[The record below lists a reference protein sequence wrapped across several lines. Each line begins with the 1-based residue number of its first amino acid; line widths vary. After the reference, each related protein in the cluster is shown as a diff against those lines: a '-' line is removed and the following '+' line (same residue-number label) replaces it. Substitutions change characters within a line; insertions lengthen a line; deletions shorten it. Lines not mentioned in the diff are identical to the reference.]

1 MPSRQNPDS
10 VLELIM
16 GDADSGIADD
26 IGDHL
31 QEKCAVFG
39 VYNTHS
45 ASREVYFGL
54 YSLQHRG
61 QESSGIA
68 SSDGNKIHVHK
79 SNGLVAQ
86 VYQEKDF
93 DHLKGEIAIGHNRYS
108 TSGGTLHQ
116 HNQPVHKAGDPLA
129 LAHNGNLPSTKALE
143 EFLSK
148 NGVSLDHLNDSEM
161 IYEAVKFEMGRGK
174 SLADAVTET
183 YHLFTG
189 AFALLIMTKD
199 ELVALQDPYGIRPL
213 SIGKLNGGYA
223 FSSETCA
230 LDTVNAKFIKDV
242 EAGEM
247 VVANKDGLKTYNL
260 VKGERK
266 LDIFEFVYFARPDS
280 KLLGRRIYE
289 VRQNFGKTLAIEN
302 PIKADVVIPVP
313 ESAIPA
319 AIGYSMQ
326 SGIQY
331 QQGLIKNRYIGR
343 TFIMPDQ
350 RLRDKSVQMKLIP
363 VPEVLDGKRVIV
375 IDDSIVRGTTTGKI
389 VALIRKAGAKEVH
402 VMIASPP
409 VKFPDFYGINTPFQ
423 KDLIGA
429 NKTIEE
435 ICEYIGADSLTY
447 LSYEGLIRSTGLH
460 EEMFNTS
467 MFTGKYP
474 IDIKERAKDINF
486 ALPV

>member
-1 MPSRQNPDS
+1 MSK
-10 VLELIM
+10 
-16 GDADSGIADD
+16 DD
-26 IGDHL
+26 KCSDINDNGDHL
-31 QEKCAVFG
+31 KEKCAVFG
-39 VYNTHS
+39 VYNAHD

-68 SSDGNKIHVHK
+68 SSDGSKIHVHK

-86 VYQEKDF
+86 VFEEKDF
-93 DHLKGEIAIGHNRYS
+93 DHLKGTIAIGHNRYS

-116 HNQPVHKAGDPLA
+116 HNQPVHKSGDPIA

-143 EFLSK
+143 EFLTK
-148 NGVSLDHLNDSEM
+148 NNVQLDHLNDSEM
-161 IYEAVKFEMGRGK
+161 IYEAIKVEMGKGK
-174 SLADAVTET
+174 TLVDAVTET

-189 AFALLIMTKD
+189 AFALLVMTND
-199 ELVALQDPYGIRPL
+199 ELIALQDPYGIRPL

-230 LDTVNAKFIKDV
+230 LDTVNAKFIRDV
-242 EAGEM
+242 EPGEM

-280 KLLGRRIYE
+280 KLLGKRIYE
-289 VRQNFGKTLAIEN
+289 VRQNFGKILAQEN

-319 AIGYSMQ
+319 AIGYSME
-326 SGIQY
+326 SGTQY

-350 RLRDKSVQMKLIP
+350 RLRDRSVQMKLIP
-363 VPEVLDGKRVIV
+363 VPEVIAGKSVVV

-389 VALIRKAGAKEVH
+389 IKMLRQAGAREVH
-402 VMIASPP
+402 VMISSPP
-409 VKFPDFYGINTPFQ
+409 VKYPDFYGINTPLQ
-423 KDLIGA
+423 KDLIAA

-447 LSYEGLIRSTGLH
+447 LSYDGLIRATGLP
-460 EEMFNTS
+460 ESMFNTS
-467 MFTGKYP
+467 MFNGKYP
-474 IDIKERAKDINF
+474 IDIKERAEGINF
-486 ALPV
+486 SLPV

>member
-1 MPSRQNPDS
+1 MSKDDS
-10 VLELIM
+10 YDDNIEN
-16 GDADSGIADD
+16 GDT
-26 IGDHL
+26 L
-31 QEKCAVFG
+31 NEKCAVFG
-39 VYNTHS
+39 VFNAHE

-86 VYQEKDF
+86 VFEEKDF
-93 DHLKGEIAIGHNRYS
+93 AHLTGTVAIGHNRYS

-116 HNQPVHKAGDPLA
+116 HNQPVHRAGNPLA

-148 NGVSLDHLNDSEM
+148 NNVPLDHLNDSEM
-161 IYEAVKFEMGRGK
+161 MYEAIKYVMSTGK
-174 SLADAVTET
+174 SLVDAVTET

-189 AFALLIMTKD
+189 AFALLVMTND
-199 ELVALQDPYGIRPL
+199 ELVALQDPYGVRPL

-230 LDTVNAKFIKDV
+230 LDTVNAKFIRDV
-242 EAGEM
+242 EPGEM

-280 KLLGRRIYE
+280 KLLGKRIYE
-289 VRQNFGKTLAIEN
+289 VRQNFGKILAQEN

-319 AIGYSMQ
+319 AIGYSME
-326 SGIQY
+326 SGTQY

-350 RLRDKSVQMKLIP
+350 RLRDRSVQMKLIP
-363 VPEVLDGKRVIV
+363 VPEVIAGKSVVV

-389 VALIRKAGAKEVH
+389 IKMLRQAGAKEVH
-402 VMIASPP
+402 VMISSPP
-409 VKFPDFYGINTPFQ
+409 VKYPDFYGINTPLQ
-423 KDLIGA
+423 KDLIAA
-429 NKTIEE
+429 NKSVEE

-447 LSYEGLIRSTGLH
+447 LSYDGMVRATGLP
-460 EEMFNTS
+460 ETMFNTS
-467 MFTGKYP
+467 MFNGKYP
-474 IDIKERAKDINF
+474 IDIKERAEGINF
-486 ALPV
+486 SLPV

>member
-1 MPSRQNPDS
+1 MSKGDPSICNT
-10 VLELIM
+10 E
-16 GDADSGIADD
+16 DD
-26 IGDHL
+26 L
-31 QEKCAVFG
+31 QEKCAIFG
-39 VYNTHS
+39 VYNCHD

-54 YSLQHRG
+54 YALQHRG

-68 SSDGNKIHVHK
+68 SSDGKKIHIHK
-79 SNGLVAQ
+79 SLGLVAQ

-93 DHLKGEIAIGHNRYS
+93 DHLQGKIAIGHNRYS

-143 EFLSK
+143 NFLTK
-148 NGVSLDHLNDSEM
+148 NGVKSDHLNDSEL
-161 IYEAVKFEMGRGK
+161 IYEAIKFEMNKGK

-189 AFALLIMTKD
+189 AFALLIMSKD

-213 SIGKLNGGYA
+213 SVGKLNGGYA

-230 LDTVNAKFIKDV
+230 LDTVNAQFLKDV
-242 EAGEM
+242 EPGEM
-247 VVANKDGLKTYNL
+247 VVASKDGLKTYNL
-260 VKGERK
+260 AKGDRR

-280 KLLGRRIYE
+280 KLLGKRVYE
-289 VRQNFGKTLAIEN
+289 VRQNFGKTLAKEY

-319 AIGYSMQ
+319 AIGYSMA

-343 TFIMPDQ
+343 TFIMPDA

-363 VPEVLDGKRVIV
+363 VPEVLKEKKVIV

-389 VALIRKAGAKEVH
+389 VRMLRQAGAKEVH
-402 VMIASPP
+402 VIISSPP
-409 VKFPDFYGINTPFQ
+409 VKYPDFYGINTPFQ
-423 KDLIGA
+423 KDLIAA
-429 NKTIEE
+429 NKSVED
-435 ICEYIGADSLTY
+435 ICKYIGADSLNY
-447 LSYEGLIRSTGLH
+447 LSYDGMIRSTGLL

-467 MFTGKYP
+467 MFTGEYP
-474 IDIKERAKDINF
+474 LDIYERADDIKTVS
-486 ALPV
+486 L

>member
-1 MPSRQNPDS
+1 
-10 VLELIM
+10 M
-16 GDADSGIADD
+16 GDADPSIADCD
-26 IGDHL
+26 DKL
-31 QEKCAVFG
+31 KEKCAIFG
-39 VYNTHS
+39 VFNTHS
-45 ASREVYFGL
+45 ASRETYFGL
-54 YSLQHRG
+54 YTLQHRG

-68 SSDGNKIHVHK
+68 STDGKKIHIHK
-79 SNGLVAQ
+79 SLGLVAQ
-86 VYQEKDF
+86 VYEEHDF
-93 DHLKGEIAIGHNRYS
+93 DHLAGEIAIGHNRYA

-116 HNQPVHKAGDPLA
+116 HTQPVHTPGDPLA

-143 EFLSK
+143 NFLNK
-148 NGVSLDHLNDSEM
+148 NNIECKGLNDSEL
-161 IYEAVKFEMGRGK
+161 IYEAIKFELGKGK
-174 SLADAVTET
+174 SLADSITAT

-189 AFALLIMTKD
+189 AFAMLIMTKD

-213 SIGKLNGGYA
+213 SVGKLNGGYA

-230 LDTVNAKFIKDV
+230 LDTVNATFIKDI

-266 LDIFEFVYFARPDS
+266 FDIFEFVYFARPDS
-280 KLLGRRIYE
+280 KLLGKRVYQ
-289 VRQNFGKTLAIEN
+289 VRQNFGKTLAKEY
-302 PIKADVVIPVP
+302 PVKADVIIPVP

-319 AIGYSMQ
+319 AIGYSME

-363 VPEVLDGKRVIV
+363 VPEVLEGKRVIV

-389 VALIRKAGAKEVH
+389 VRMLRNAGAKEVH
-402 VMIASPP
+402 VMISSPP
-409 VKFPDFYGINTPFQ
+409 VKYPDFYGINTPFQ
-423 KDLIGA
+423 KDLIAA
-429 NKTIEE
+429 NKSVEE
-435 ICEYIGADSLTY
+435 ICEYIGADSLNF
-447 LSYEGLIRSTGLH
+447 LSFDGLIRATGLS

-467 MFTGKYP
+467 MFSGKYP
-474 IDIKERAKDINF
+474 LDIQERANDIKTIS
-486 ALPV
+486 L

>member
-1 MPSRQNPDS
+1 MS
-10 VLELIM
+10 
-16 GDADSGIADD
+16 DADAGITDC
-26 IGDHL
+26 DHL

-39 VYNTHS
+39 IYNCHN

-68 SSDGNKIHVHK
+68 STDGKKIHLHT
-79 SNGLVAQ
+79 STGLVAQ
-86 VYQEKDF
+86 VYQENDF
-93 DHLKGEIAIGHNRYS
+93 DHLVGKIAIGHNRYS

-116 HNQPVHKAGDPLA
+116 HNQPVHKIGDPLA

-143 EFLSK
+143 KFLTEK
-148 NGVSLDHLNDSEM
+148 GVDVHGLNDSELM
-161 IYEAVKFEMGRGK
+161 YEAIKYEMGQGK
-174 SLADAVTET
+174 SLSDAVTYT

-189 AFALLIMTKD
+189 AFALLVMSKD

-213 SIGKLNGGYA
+213 SVGKLNGGFA

-230 LDTVNAKFIKDV
+230 LDTVNAEFIKDIG
-242 EAGEM
+242 AGEM

-260 VKGERK
+260 SKGEERR

-280 KLLGRRIYE
+280 KLLGKRIYE
-289 VRQNFGKTLAIEN
+289 VRQNFGKTLAEEFPIE
-302 PIKADVVIPVP
+302 ADVVIPVP

-319 AIGYSMQ
+319 AIGYSMA

-363 VPEVLDGKRVIV
+363 VPEVLEGKRVIV
-375 IDDSIVRGTTTGKI
+375 VDDSIVRGTTTGKI
-389 VALIRKAGAKEVH
+389 VKMLRQAGAKEVH
-402 VMIASPP
+402 VIISSPP
-409 VKFPDFYGINTPFQ
+409 VKYPDFYGINTPYQ
-423 KDLIGA
+423 KDLIAA
-429 NKTIEE
+429 NKSIAE
-435 ICEYIGADSLTY
+435 ICEFIGADSLNFI
-447 LSYEGLIRSTGLH
+447 SYEGMIRSTGLPKDV
-460 EEMFNTS
+460 FNTS
-467 MFTGKYP
+467 MFNGKYP
-474 IDIKERAKDINF
+474 LDIKERANDLKTVT
-486 ALPV
+486 L

>member
-1 MPSRQNPDS
+1 MSKDDKGSDNIG
-10 VLELIM
+10 LN
-16 GDADSGIADD
+16 GDT
-26 IGDHL
+26 L
-31 QEKCAVFG
+31 NEKCAVFG
-39 VYNTHS
+39 VYNAHD

-68 SSDGNKIHVHK
+68 SSDSNKIHVHK

-86 VYQEKDF
+86 VFEEKDF
-93 DHLKGEIAIGHNRYS
+93 EHLRGKIAIGHNRYS

-116 HNQPVHKAGDPLA
+116 HNQPVHKSGDPIA

-143 EFLSK
+143 TFLSK

-161 IYEAVKFEMGRGK
+161 IYEAIRLVMNQGK
-174 SLADAVTET
+174 SLVDAVTET

-189 AFALLIMTKD
+189 AFAILVMTRD

-230 LDTVNAKFIKDV
+230 LDTVNAEFIRDV
-242 EAGEM
+242 EPGEM

-260 VKGERK
+260 VKGQRK

-280 KLLGRRIYE
+280 KLLGKRVYE
-289 VRQNFGKTLAIEN
+289 VRQNFGKILAQEN
-302 PIKADVVIPVP
+302 LVKADVVIPVP

-319 AIGYSMQ
+319 AIGYSME

-350 RLRDKSVQMKLIP
+350 RLRDRSVQMKLIP
-363 VPEVLDGKRVIV
+363 VPEVLEGKSVVV

-389 VALIRKAGAKEVH
+389 IKMLRQAGAREVH
-402 VMIASPP
+402 VMISSPP
-409 VKFPDFYGINTPFQ
+409 VKYPDFYGINTPLQ
-423 KDLIGA
+423 KDLIAA

-435 ICEYIGADSLTY
+435 IQEIIGADSLTY
-447 LSYEGLIRSTGLH
+447 LSYEGLIRATGLP
-460 EEMFNTS
+460 ESMFNTS
-467 MFTGKYP
+467 MFNGKYP
-474 IDIKERAKDINF
+474 IDIKERAEDINF
-486 ALPV
+486 SLSV

>member
-1 MPSRQNPDS
+1 MS
-10 VLELIM
+10 
-16 GDADSGIADD
+16 DADPGIADYN
-26 IGDHL
+26 GDHL

-39 VYNTHS
+39 VYNAHE

-68 SSDGNKIHVHK
+68 SSDKSKIHVHK

-86 VYQEKDF
+86 VYQEHDF
-93 DHLKGEIAIGHNRYS
+93 EHLKGEIAIGHNRYS

-116 HNQPVHKAGDPLA
+116 HNQPVHKPGDPIA

-143 EFLSK
+143 GFLVK
-148 NGVSLDHLNDSEM
+148 NGVALDHLNDSEM
-161 IYEAVKFEMGRGK
+161 IYEAVKVVMGKGK

-199 ELVALQDPYGIRPL
+199 ELVAVQDPYGIRPL

-230 LDTVNAKFIKDV
+230 LDTVNAKFIRDV
-242 EAGEM
+242 EPGEM
-247 VVANKDGLKTYNL
+247 VVASKHGLKTYNL
-260 VKGERK
+260 VKGNRK

-289 VRQNFGKTLAIEN
+289 VRQNFGKTLALEN
-302 PIKADVVIPVP
+302 SIKADVVIPVP

-343 TFIMPDQ
+343 TFIMPDP

-389 VALIRKAGAKEVH
+389 VKMLRQAGAKEVH
-402 VMIASPP
+402 VLISSPP
-409 VKFPDFYGINTPFQ
+409 VKYPDFYGINTPYQ
-423 KDLIGA
+423 KDLIAA

-435 ICEYIGADSLTY
+435 ICEYIGADSLNY

-460 EEMFNTS
+460 EDMFNTS
-467 MFTGKYP
+467 MFNGKYP
-474 IDIKERAKDINF
+474 LDIKERANDIKTVS
-486 ALPV
+486 L

>member
-1 MPSRQNPDS
+1 MSDDNSSDH
-10 VLELIM
+10 IDD
-16 GDADSGIADD
+16 GDK
-26 IGDHL
+26 L
-31 QEKCAVFG
+31 KEKCAVFG
-39 VYNTHS
+39 VYNAHE

-68 SSDGNKIHVHK
+68 SSDGSKIHVHK

-86 VYQEKDF
+86 VYEEKDF

-116 HNQPVHKAGDPLA
+116 HNQPVHRAGDPLA

-143 EFLSK
+143 GFLVK
-148 NGVSLDHLNDSEM
+148 NGVDIEHLNDSEM
-161 IYEAVKFEMGRGK
+161 IYEAVKVEMNKGK

-230 LDTVNAKFIKDV
+230 LDTVNATFIRDV
-242 EAGEM
+242 EPGEM

-260 VKGERK
+260 VKGNRK

-280 KLLGRRIYE
+280 KLLGKRIYE
-289 VRQNFGKTLAIEN
+289 VRQNFGKALAQEN
-302 PIKADVVIPVP
+302 PIEADVVIPVP

-319 AIGYSMQ
+319 AIGYSME

-363 VPEVLDGKRVIV
+363 VPEILEGKRVIV

-389 VALIRKAGAKEVH
+389 VKMLRNAGAKEVH
-402 VMIASPP
+402 VMISSPP
-409 VKFPDFYGINTPFQ
+409 VKYPDFYGINTPLQ
-423 KDLIGA
+423 VDLIAA

-435 ICEYIGADSLTY
+435 ITEHIGADSLTY
-447 LSYEGLIRSTGLH
+447 LSYEGLIRSTGLP

-467 MFTGKYP
+467 MFNGKYP
-474 IDIKERAKDINF
+474 LDIQERAEGIKIIN
-486 ALPV
+486 L